1 MPAPASWWESLV
13 SPGIICL
20 CVPAHKQGQINFRPI
35 PIYYCLGDPDSA
47 ALVVLMAQL
56 QDNCRLVW
64 HIKNRNFHSTHGN
77 SCPSYALRLIAKP
90 ILPSLHILSMLLFQA
105 RVLENILMGPK
116 PQNHFFHVYYAALI
130 EEKHLY
136 LLFSCTNSL
145 IPFPLR
151 ARLNIFP
158 KSNTQW
164 KGVPEASGFHKQQP
178 GEQKSISML
187 RAKSRCSGERGTS
200 CLWMAAA
207 QAGTVVPMWASPST
221 LPPPCSSRFGVF
233 QREKSSPR
241 LPALPGQYVWQ
252 HSRAGIATSP
262 CSSPLVHVQRRLGDL
277 IPLYL
282 HQVALNLP
290 GACCSSQP
298 YVPSLSAFLELACS
312 VSQLQFPA
320 TPSPLHPFSSLHLSC
335 FPQEKRISHP
345 DMKIHT
351 SIGLNKY

>member
-13 SPGIICL
+13 SAGIICL

-262 CSSPLVHVQRRLGDL
+262 CSSPLVHVQRRLRDL
-277 IPLYL
+277 NSSLPTSGCFKPARRLL
-282 HQVALNLP
+282 LLPALCSFSFCLFGVCLFSFPAPVSCHSLP
-290 GACCSSQP
+290 PSPFFLIAFVMFSPREKNEPSRHENP
-298 YVPSLSAFLELACS
+298 YVYWI
-312 VSQLQFPA
+312 
-320 TPSPLHPFSSLHLSC
+320 
-335 FPQEKRISHP
+335 K
-345 DMKIHT
+345 
-351 SIGLNKY
+351 